1 MSGFIPST
9 EWKLKFFASGLV
21 CFRKSLSWHT
31 ALRIRR
37 KSEKRDKEGRKM
49 ENGYRKS
56 QDGLANKVSVKVES
70 VKITFANVS
79 LHFYLGSDFILSFN
93 FHYSF

>member
-1 MSGFIPST
+1 M
-9 EWKLKFFASGLV
+9 FFLQQRVETKGSFL
-21 CFRKSLSWHT
+21 CTRKSLSWHT

-56 QDGLANKVSVKVES
+56 QDSLANKVSVKVDS
-70 VKITFANVS
+70 RKITLPNQLS
-79 LHFYLGSDFILSFN
+79 LTHITSSFLLN
-93 FHYSF
+93 YSF